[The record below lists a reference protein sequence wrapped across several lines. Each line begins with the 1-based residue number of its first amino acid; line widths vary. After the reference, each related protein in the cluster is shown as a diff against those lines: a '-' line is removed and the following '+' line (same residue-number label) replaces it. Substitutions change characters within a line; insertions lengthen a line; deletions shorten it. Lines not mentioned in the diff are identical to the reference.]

1 MNDTRSSYLE
11 VVRRLEDSGVPLEAG
26 SEKERLAIERFEGLL
41 GDFKAPD
48 FVPRI
53 RQVYAEDVY
62 FNDTLRTIR
71 RVEELEAYLADS
83 ADAVEVGT
91 VEFLDRAVANGN
103 YYFRWEMS
111 LRFKKLRRGVLTQSL
126 GVSHI
131 RFDAEGRVALHQDF
145 WDSAS
150 GLFEHVPVVG
160 GLIRTIKRRL

>member
-1 MNDTRSSYLE
+1 MNETRTSYLE
-11 VVRRLEDSGVPLEAG
+11 VVRRLEDAGVSLEPG

-41 GDFKAPD
+41 GDFKALD

-53 RQVYAEDVY
+53 RHVYAEDVY
-62 FNDTLRTIR
+62 FNDTLKTIR
-71 RVEELEAYLADS
+71 GVDELETYLADS

-103 YYFRWEMS
+103 HYFRWEMR
-111 LRFKKLRRGVLTQSL
+111 LRFKKLRRGVLTRSL

-160 GLIRTIKRRL
+160 GLIRTIKKRL

>member
-1 MNDTRSSYLE
+1 MSYLD
-11 VVRRLEDSGVPLEAG
+11 VVRHLEDAVVPLERG
-26 SEKERLAIERFEGLL
+26 SEEERLAIKRFKGLL
-41 GDFKAPD
+41 GDFKASD

-62 FNDTLRTIR
+62 FNDTLKTIR
-71 RVEELEAYLADS
+71 SVDQLEEYLADS

-91 VEFLDRAVANGN
+91 VEFLDLAVANGN

-111 LRFKKLRRGVLTQSL
+111 LRFKKLRRGVLTRSL
-126 GVSHI
+126 GMSHI
-131 RFDAEGRVALHQDF
+131 RFNAEGRVALHQDF